1 MGCRFSADYAV
12 TAAGVSHGTALT
24 FGRLAGQTAAKG

>member
-1 MGCRFSADYAV
+1 MGGRFFTDYAV

-24 FGRLAGQTAAKG
+24 FGRLAGEQAAKS